1 MKPTVENFQVINST
15 STELEVELTPTIR
28 LKCLRHSNRRT
39 GSSVWEARLYQFGKW
54 RVFNNPFDRKDYEV
68 VEKWG
73 KIKANAFRGV
83 IIAKSYS
90 YKKDIISALN
100 SVPLVKR
107 RTA

>member
-1 MKPTVENFQVINST
+1 MKPTVENFQVI
-15 STELEVELTPTIR
+15 
-28 LKCLRHSNRRT
+28 
-39 GSSVWEARLYQFGKW
+39 
-54 RVFNNPFDRKDYEV
+54 KDYEV

-100 SVPLVKR
+100 SVPLKIN
-107 RTA
+107 

>member
-15 STELEVELTPTIR
+15 STE
-28 LKCLRHSNRRT
+28 
-39 GSSVWEARLYQFGKW
+39 FGKW

-100 SVPLVKR
+100 SVPLKIN
-107 RTA
+107 

>member
-15 STELEVELTPTIR
+15 STHLCVELTPTIR
-28 LKCLRHSNRRT
+28 LECRRHSSRTT

-90 YKKDIISALN
+90 YKKDIIETLN
-100 SVPLVKR
+100 SIPTKL
-107 RTA
+107 

>member
-68 VEKWG
+68 VEK
-73 KIKANAFRGV
+73 
-83 IIAKSYS
+83 S
-90 YKKDIISALN
+90 DEISSEELQTMIEE
-100 SVPLVKR
+100 VL
-107 RTA
+107 